1 MEIAV
6 LALGCFWGP
15 EIKFSKID
23 GIIKTEVGYCGGNSS
38 ITTYK
43 EVCTGN
49 TNHAEVVKLDF
60 DEKIITYEKILKIF
74 FQIHDPTTLNS
85 QGPDFGTQYRSEIF
99 YLNDN
104 QKMIAEKVLNEVNER
119 LSGKVVTKIS
129 LLKNYCPAEEY
140 HQKYLE
146 SLHIPGAIFFDID
159 ENSRKDTA
167 LPHMLVDQM
176 SWDKIVSNMGIKKND
191 EIVIYDNSDV
201 ISSCRGWFN
210 FIYYGHD
217 PKLINVLNGGL
228 RKWLKEKKKV
238 TDEISNIDKSDYKGS
253 ERKDLVKSKQAI
265 DQNID
270 EKIFTLIDAR
280 SRERFEGKIPEPR
293 KGLRSGCIKNSFCI
307 PFNDCLN
314 DDKTFKNKDQLKKI
328 FKTSIEN
335 LEQKKIVFSC
345 GSGVTACV
353 LALAYSLINDKYLP
367 CIYDG
372 SWAEYGLI

>member
-60 DEKIITYEKILKIF
+60 DEKIISYEKILKIF

-104 QKMIAEKVLNEVNER
+104 QKMIADKVFNEVNER

-146 SLHIPGAIFFDID
+146 K
-159 ENSRKDTA
+159 R
-167 LPHMLVDQM
+167 
-176 SWDKIVSNMGIKKND
+176 
-191 EIVIYDNSDV
+191 
-201 ISSCRGWFN
+201 
-210 FIYYGHD
+210 
-217 PKLINVLNGGL
+217 
-228 RKWLKEKKKV
+228 
-238 TDEISNIDKSDYKGS
+238 
-253 ERKDLVKSKQAI
+253 
-265 DQNID
+265 
-270 EKIFTLIDAR
+270 
-280 SRERFEGKIPEPR
+280 
-293 KGLRSGCIKNSFCI
+293 
-307 PFNDCLN
+307 
-314 DDKTFKNKDQLKKI
+314 
-328 FKTSIEN
+328 
-335 LEQKKIVFSC
+335 
-345 GSGVTACV
+345 
-353 LALAYSLINDKYLP
+353 
-367 CIYDG
+367 
-372 SWAEYGLI
+372 

>member
-60 DEKIITYEKILKIF
+60 DEKIISYEKILKIF

-104 QKMIAEKVLNEVNER
+104 QKMIAENVLNEVNER

-146 SLHIPGAIFFDID
+146 K
-159 ENSRKDTA
+159 R
-167 LPHMLVDQM
+167 
-176 SWDKIVSNMGIKKND
+176 
-191 EIVIYDNSDV
+191 
-201 ISSCRGWFN
+201 
-210 FIYYGHD
+210 
-217 PKLINVLNGGL
+217 
-228 RKWLKEKKKV
+228 
-238 TDEISNIDKSDYKGS
+238 
-253 ERKDLVKSKQAI
+253 
-265 DQNID
+265 
-270 EKIFTLIDAR
+270 
-280 SRERFEGKIPEPR
+280 
-293 KGLRSGCIKNSFCI
+293 
-307 PFNDCLN
+307 
-314 DDKTFKNKDQLKKI
+314 
-328 FKTSIEN
+328 
-335 LEQKKIVFSC
+335 
-345 GSGVTACV
+345 
-353 LALAYSLINDKYLP
+353 
-367 CIYDG
+367 
-372 SWAEYGLI
+372 